1 MGPGLL
7 AIRRGFRR
15 NSNRQRHYPMSASI
29 SQAPTALATATL
41 HLTQILVSYEDA
53 VRLLRIRDTYDW
65 HQRVW
70 QAFGAREDEARDFLI
85 RVDRKEEA
93 YRVIIL
99 SRSVPRKPNWCPT
112 ACFGTKT
119 IPDDYFQY
127 ARYRFSLLANPTKKL
142 RVDNADGSR
151 KKNGRRTPI
160 VSARNSSRGYNAR
173 RSPAD
178 SPWNLTRC
186 APFRV
191 DVNSSTS
198 PMRTAPTMPSI
209 SRANSSCSMPRNSAP
224 PSPPGSARPKPSVSA
239 CSPSLPFPKPSQQF
253 TFISSTRYATD
264 RSPHPPIIPCV
275 MPQS

>member
-1 MGPGLL
+1 
-7 AIRRGFRR
+7 
-15 NSNRQRHYPMSASI
+15 MSTQV
-29 SQAPTALATATL
+29 SQAQTAFATVTL

-99 SRSVPRKPNWCPT
+99 SRSVPRKPDWCPT

-142 RVDNADGSR
+142 RVDNADGTR

-160 VSARNSSRGYNAR
+160 LKREELLTWLQRKATSGGFSVELDSLRTLPRGREFFHKPDAHGTHNAIEFQGELVVLD
-173 RSPAD
+173 A
-178 SPWNLTRC
+178 
-186 APFRV
+186 AQFRATV
-191 DVNSSTS
+191 ATGV
-198 PMRTAPTMPSI
+198 
-209 SRANSSCSMPRNSAP
+209 
-224 PSPPGSARPKPSVSA
+224 GSAKAFGFGLLTIAPV
-239 CSPSLPFPKPSQQF
+239 F
-253 TFISSTRYATD
+253 
-264 RSPHPPIIPCV
+264 
-275 MPQS
+275 